1 MPDSAAPQ
9 PDMTPSVTDAPD
21 APDAEFAAREAA
33 RNRRLA
39 YRRALHVITD
49 PAAPMVL
56 RSRTDNAAAAALLQ
70 SHGLR
75 SALFITSQPAGLAL
89 SPEEQE
95 QRHSELLDALRPWP
109 LLAGFRAGDGGDW
122 PAEPGMLV
130 LCDDEALYDEWLR
143 RFGQEVALRVTD
155 QGETELIQPPR
166 EPVLRRGRIFP
177 GDELPVLARER
188 FAGFPSHQRLCYYP
202 SCGWG
207 LLWAVMQLDAD
218 LFVFSDKDRRYSRW
232 SSIQADFRRHGLPLE
247 LVARGSDFVQF
258 RSAGKTGLLFWED
271 NNLVLDRLQRTG
283 LTVHHFVGICDGCCE
298 GGNYECVHDLPF
310 VTRLLRVA
318 ADGMRYSTDHSRPLQ
333 GFQPPDGWG
342 IFHTRKFLEHLAL
355 RDFPAP
361 GYESQAP
368 RSLPDDGYL
377 PEASFDLQGVLVRPH
392 RDGSLGNL
400 QILPFGTEPTQL
412 DLLRPFRTLAGR
424 GILAEY
430 RVRVVDRQLDLDWS
444 LL

>member
-1 MPDSAAPQ
+1 MPDPAAPQ
-9 PDMTPSVTDAPD
+9 PDMTPAVPDAPD
-21 APDAEFAAREAA
+21 APDAEFTAREAA

-56 RSRTDNAAAAALLQ
+56 RPRTDNAAAAALLQ

-75 SALFITSQPAGLAL
+75 SALFITSKPAGLAL
-89 SPEEQE
+89 SSEEQQ
-95 QRHSELLDALRPWP
+95 QRHAELLDALRPWP

-122 PAEPGMLV
+122 PAEHGVLV
-130 LCDDEALYDEWLR
+130 LCDDEALHDEWLR
-143 RFGQEVALRVTD
+143 RFGQEVALRMTD

-166 EPVLRRGRIFP
+166 ERVLRRGRIFQR
-177 GDELPVLARER
+177 DELPALERET
-188 FAGFPSHQRLCYYP
+188 FAGFPAHQRLCYYP

-218 LFVFSDKDRRYSRW
+218 LFVFSDKERRHSSW
-232 SSIQADFRRHGLPLE
+232 SNIQADFRRHGRPLE
-247 LVARGSDFVQF
+247 LVGRGPDFVQF
-258 RSAGKTGLLFWED
+258 RSAGKTGLLLWED
-271 NNLVLDRLQRTG
+271 NNLVLDRLQRAG
-283 LTVHHFVGICDGCCE
+283 LKVHHFVGICDGCCE

-333 GFQPPDGWG
+333 GFQPHDGWG

-361 GYESQAP
+361 SRRSQAP
-368 RSLPDDGYL
+368 RSMPDTGEV

-392 RDGSLGNL
+392 RDDSLCNL
-400 QILPFGTEPTQL
+400 QILPFGSEPTQL

-430 RVRVVDRQLDLDWS
+430 RVRVIDRQRELEWG

>member
-9 PDMTPSVTDAPD
+9 PDMTPAVPD
-21 APDAEFAAREAA
+21 APDASDAELIALEAA

-56 RSRTDNAAAAALLQ
+56 RPRTDNAAAAALLQ

-75 SALFITSQPAGLAL
+75 SALFITSKPAGLAL
-89 SPEEQE
+89 SPEEQQ
-95 QRHSELLDALRPWP
+95 QRHAELLDALRPWP

-122 PAEPGMLV
+122 PAEAGVLV
-130 LCDDEALYDEWLR
+130 LCDDEALHDEWLR
-143 RFGQEVALRVTD
+143 RFGQEAALRVTD

-166 EPVLRRGRIFP
+166 EPVLRRGRIFQR
-177 GDELPVLARER
+177 DELPALARET

-218 LFVFSDKDRRYSRW
+218 LFVFSDKDRRYSNW
-232 SSIQADFRRHGLPLE
+232 SRIQADFRRHGRPLE
-247 LVARGSDFVQF
+247 LVARGPDFVQF

-271 NNLVLDRLQRTG
+271 NNLVLDRLQRAG
-283 LTVHHFVGICDGCCE
+283 LKVHHFVGICDGCCE

-333 GFQPPDGWG
+333 GFRPHDGWG
-342 IFHTRKFLEHLAL
+342 IFHTRKFLEHLTL

-361 GYESQAP
+361 GYERRAP
-368 RSLPDDGYL
+368 RSLPDTGEL

-392 RDGSLGNL
+392 RDDSLRNL
-400 QILPFGTEPTQL
+400 QILPFGSEPTQL

-430 RVRVVDRQLDLDWS
+430 RVRVIDRQRELEWG